1 MTVKLTECS
10 SHKFPELYPQWVGKH
25 HYLTDELTMNQL
37 SILPCSLWQQE
48 SELWPLTIKE
58 RNITAW
64 VWKKNLSNS
73 LYSIRLPLLSVA
85 PSPVKRGSNSAW
97 SKLCYRGRVPW
108 WYSGDSI
115 WRKGSGCN
123 RRDFPLRI
131 MGDVWTSSYP
141 WTFALVLF
149 ILNRTFVIPVF
160 KLAGNM
166 HWKHRA
172 SVGKSLPW
180 WVLSC

>member
-1 MTVKLTECS
+1 MENSITS
-10 SHKFPELYPQWVGKH
+10 Q
-25 HYLTDELTMNQL
+25 MN
-37 SILPCSLWQQE
+37 LPWTNSAYCPAPFGSRNQNFDLWLEKKETSLLE
-48 SELWPLTIKE
+48 FG
-58 RNITAW
+58 
-64 VWKKNLSNS
+64 KKNLSNS
-73 LYSIRLPLLSVA
+73 LYSIRLPLLSEA

-97 SKLCYRGRVPW
+97 SKLCYCSRVPW

-115 WRKGSGCN
+115 WRKGSSCN

>member
-1 MTVKLTECS
+1 
-10 SHKFPELYPQWVGKH
+10 
-25 HYLTDELTMNQL
+25 MN
-37 SILPCSLWQQE
+37 LPWTNSAYCPAPFGSRNQNFDLWLEKKETSLLE
-48 SELWPLTIKE
+48 FG
-58 RNITAW
+58 
-64 VWKKNLSNS
+64 KKNLSNS
-73 LYSIRLPLLSVA
+73 LYSIRLPLLSEA

-97 SKLCYRGRVPW
+97 SKLCYCSRVPW

-115 WRKGSGCN
+115 WRKGSSCN

-166 HWKHRA
+166 HWKHCA